1 MINKIVPSLAQ
12 AVADIQ
18 DGARIL
24 VSGFGGA
31 GLPFQLLDA
40 LVEQGAKELTI
51 ISNNAGSG
59 GLGIAKLV
67 LAGRVRKVI
76 CSFPRQPGSTAFDDL
91 YRSGKIELELVPQGT
106 LAERIRAAGAG
117 IGAFFTPT
125 GAGTE
130 LAAGKE
136 SRVLEGV
143 EQVLERPIHADFAL
157 IKALVGDRWGNL
169 TYRRSGRNFGPLMA
183 TAARCTIAQ
192 VSQIVPL
199 GEIDPETV
207 VTPGIYVQRVVQAL
221 PVAQALTVAR
231 AAA

>member
-12 AVADIQ
+12 AVAGIQ

-40 LVEQGAKELTI
+40 LVEQGAKDLTI
-51 ISNNAGSG
+51 VSNNAGSG

-91 YRSGKIELELVPQGT
+91 YRSGKIDLELVPQGT

-143 EQVLERPIHADFAL
+143 EQVMEHPIHADFAL

-192 VSQIVPL
+192 VSQIVSL

-221 PVAQALTVAR
+221 SVAQALTVTR

>member
-12 AVADIQ
+12 AVVGIQ

-40 LVEQGAKELTI
+40 LVEHGAKELTI

-143 EQVLERPIHADFAL
+143 EQVMEHPIHADFAL

-192 VSQIVPL
+192 VSHIVPL
-199 GEIDPETV
+199 GEIDPESV
-207 VTPGIYVQRVVQAL
+207 VTPGIYVQRVVQAT
-221 PVAQALTVAR
+221 PEVN
-231 AAA
+231 AASRTTA

>member
-1 MINKIVPSLAQ
+1 MINKILPSLAE
-12 AVADIQ
+12 AVADIP
-18 DGARIL
+18 DGAKVL

-31 GLPFQLLDA
+31 GLPTQLLDA
-40 LVEQGAKELTI
+40 LVAQGAKNLTI

-59 GLGIAKLV
+59 GVGIARLV
-67 LAGRVRKVI
+67 LAGQVSKVI
-76 CSFPRQPGSTAFDDL
+76 CSFPRQPGSSAFDEL
-91 YRSGKIELELVPQGT
+91 FRSGAIELELVPQGT

-136 SRVLEGV
+136 SRILDGEAQILEYP
-143 EQVLERPIHADFAL
+143 LHADFAL
-157 IKALVGDRWGNL
+157 IKADQGDRWGNL

-192 VSQIVPL
+192 VRQIVAL
-199 GEIDPETV
+199 GDIDPEHV
-207 VTPGIYVQRVVQAL
+207 ITPGIYVQRLAL
-221 PVAQALTVAR
+221 AEMSPA
-231 AAA
+231 